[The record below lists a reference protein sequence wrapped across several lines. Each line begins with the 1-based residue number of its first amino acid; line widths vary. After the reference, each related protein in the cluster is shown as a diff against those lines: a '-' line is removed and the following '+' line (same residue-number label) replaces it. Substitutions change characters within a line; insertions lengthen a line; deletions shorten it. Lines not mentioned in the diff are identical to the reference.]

1 MIRDGNFDY
10 VTLSV
15 HWHEMPGFTGTLP
28 DSLYLPGKPAFF
40 GDCLWP
46 WVDPL
51 GPIKTYT
58 LPAKARYDAGKPNG

>member
-1 MIRDGNFDY
+1 
-10 VTLSV
+10 
-15 HWHEMPGFTGTLP
+15 MPGFTGTLP

-40 GDCLWP
+40 GDGRWP